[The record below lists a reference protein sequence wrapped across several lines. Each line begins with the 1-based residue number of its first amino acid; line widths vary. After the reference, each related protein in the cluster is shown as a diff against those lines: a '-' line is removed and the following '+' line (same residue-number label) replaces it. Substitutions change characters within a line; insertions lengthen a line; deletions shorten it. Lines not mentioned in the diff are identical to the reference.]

1 MLLANYDN
9 LSKEFLNYLKE
20 NRGYPDVTIKT
31 YKIVLEQLKGNY
43 KIDNASGKFDIREF
57 RIKMIELNK
66 KTIVKKLSAIRSFI
80 EFLYNQKDIEFQIV
94 GDDTIK
100 VPQRLPKPV
109 ENRYIEEVLSSAS
122 LLERVILYMLY
133 GLGIRISELSN
144 IKLVDIKDEWILIN
158 GKGAKQREL
167 PMLPIV
173 STVINQYKNFAYP
186 KVYLLE
192 KKDIQLNTNQ
202 IRYIVNRV
210 FKAHGLKVTPHQL
223 RHSFATDLLNEGARV
238 SDISKLLGHSTM
250 ASTQLYTKLKNSTKL
265 NEYMQSHPLCKSSDR
280 LF

>member
-9 LSKEFLNYLKE
+9 LTKEFLDYLRD

-31 YKIVLEQLKGNY
+31 YKIVLAQLRGNY
-43 KIDNASGKFDIREF
+43 KIDNATGKFDIREF
-57 RIKMIELNK
+57 RIQIVELNK

-80 EFLYNQKDIEFQIV
+80 DFLYNQKNIDFQIV

-109 ENRYIEEVLSSAS
+109 ESRYIEEVISSAS
-122 LLERVILYMLY
+122 LLEKTILYMLY
-133 GLGIRISELSN
+133 GLGLRISELSN
-144 IKLVDIKDEWILIN
+144 IKLSDIKGEWILIY
-158 GKGAKQREL
+158 GKGAKEREL
-167 PMLPIV
+167 PLLPIV
-173 STVINQYKNFAYP
+173 STIINQYIDFANP
-186 KVYLLE
+186 QIYLLE
-192 KKDIQLNTNQ
+192 KKDKPLNTNQ
-202 IRYIVNRV
+202 IRYIVNKV
-210 FKAHGLKVTPHQL
+210 FKAHGIKVSPHQL

-265 NEYMQSHPLCKSSDR
+265 NEYLNAHPLCN
-280 LF
+280 